1 MTIEKQPTFVVHC
14 ELNEAVRLPKRCKK
28 SIQVMQNQK
37 AACD

>member
-1 MTIEKQPTFVVHC
+1 MTIEKQPIFVVHC
-14 ELNEAVRLPKRCKK
+14 ALNEAVCLPKSHKK